1 MRDPFSFFDDGT
13 NSEFYGDL
21 EGSRHEHKFALR
33 LKVIETGRN
42 VCFGGKGGGSAPK
55 PDPQIGEAALMNA
68 QTGEQWLN
76 FAREQFAQGNI
87 RQEQLDALSERII
100 NQQLESNERANQWAA
115 EDRQIQADYRDKY
128 DTWADEDRAV
138 GREYMDLFSGL
149 GDEAL
154 AKGKEYEGI
163 FRGIG
168 SDSLAQGER
177 YRDIFDTQAN
187 KQYQFGDDQLGRYRD
202 TFAPI
207 EDEFARKAR
216 DWDSQ
221 SRLEKVAAEAKG
233 DVVSNA
239 QAQQQAQAR
248 SMQAMGIDPRSGKY
262 QAIDRETGL
271 QTALASAA
279 AQNQARDTARGQA
292 MALQGQAIG
301 IGQNVAGM
309 GQQANQIGLGAS
321 QAAHGAYNAGQSL
334 NMQAQSAAHTAYNTG
349 MQTKLQAENLG
360 LAAAGIGNTAASL
373 GMGNQ
378 GAGYQGLGLGINA
391 GSAAMGNALGAEGNW
406 RGNVGIMGQGYQGQ
420 MQGYSNQANILNQ
433 QYQNQLAAWSAQQQ
447 ANATSSAGLF
457 GALGTGIGAY
467 AALSSEDSKTNKKP
481 VKGALAAI
489 KGLPVEAWEYKD
501 GAKKSV
507 PADVIP
513 PDDKRHIGTYAE
525 DFARETGLGDGQTI
539 PLQDAIGVTMKA
551 VQELDDKVEAIAEKT
566 PAKKTRAK
574 RRAA

>member
-1 MRDPFSFFDDGT
+1 MRDPFSLFDDGLRD
-13 NSEFYGDL
+13 EFYGDL
-21 EGSRHEHKFALR
+21 DGSRHEHKFALR
-33 LKVIETGRN
+33 LKAIETGRN
-42 VCFGGKGGGSAPK
+42 VCFGGKGGGSAPA
-55 PDPQIGEAALMNA
+55 PDPQIGAAALKNA
-68 QTGEQWLN
+68 ATGEAWLN

-100 NQQLESNERANQWAA
+100 NQQLASNELANQWAA
-115 EDRQIQADYRDKY
+115 EDRQIQKDYRDKY
-128 DTWADEDRAV
+128 DTWADEDRAL
-138 GREYMDLFSGL
+138 GRQYMRDFSGL
-149 GDEAL
+149 GDDAF
-154 AKGKEYEGI
+154 AKGQEYESI

-168 SDSLAQGER
+168 ADALRQGER
-177 YRDIFDTQAN
+177 YRDIFDAQAN
-187 KQYQFGDDQLGRYRD
+187 KQYQFGDSQLSRYQN

-207 EDEFARKAR
+207 EDEFAQKAR
-216 DWDSQ
+216 TWDSRE
-221 SRLEKVAAEAKG
+221 RLEKVAAEAKG

-262 QAIDRETGL
+262 QALDREAGL
-271 QTALASAA
+271 TTALAAA
-279 AQNQARDTARGQA
+279 NAQNQARDAARGQA
-292 MALQGQAIG
+292 LALQGQAIG

-321 QAAHGAYNAGQSL
+321 QAAHSAYNTGQAM
-334 NMQAQSAAHTAYNTG
+334 NMQAQSAAHTAFNTG

-447 ANATSSAGLF
+447 ANATSAAGLF
-457 GALGTGIGAY
+457 GAIGTGIGAY
-467 AALSSEDSKTNKKP
+467 AALSSEEQKTDKKP
-481 VKGALAAI
+481 VKGALEAV
-489 KGLPVEAWEYKD
+489 KGLPVEAWNYKE
-501 GAKKSV
+501 GADKKA
-507 PADVIP
+507 PPGVIP

-525 DFARETGLGDGQTI
+525 DFARETGLGDGKTI

-551 VQELDDKVEAIAEKT
+551 VQELDDKVETLAEQM
-566 PAKKTRAK
+566 PARRKQSK